1 MLKKYQTST
10 FLERLVFICLPL
22 LLPHHRHHRI
32 LFLRRA
38 HDESDAR
45 IFPLR
50 GDFFVPGD
58 RTDRD
63 VVFLE
68 REAAVPL
75 VTLLDGIFEFD
86 PHLPAGDVVFAFV
99 ADRDAVQGIIAFAFF
114 QLPSFFT
121 DTVQYFFEALMDF
134 TLEDAPDEAVPLEL
148 LPFDVPPVLLPERFP
163 FICFTT

>member
-114 QLPSFFT
+114 PAAVLFHRYRTVFFRG
-121 DTVQYFFEALMDF
+121 
-134 TLEDAPDEAVPLEL
+134 
-148 LPFDVPPVLLPERFP
+148 FDGFYLRRRAGRSRSARAAS
-163 FICFTT
+163 I